1 MNKITIDGIDY
12 YTADEVQQYINLYN
26 SILKQQQLESSL
38 LQKELKETKAIQGS
52 ILRKLNRTIRL
63 GNTKTIFDRYV
74 TLIEK
79 VSYYC
84 QKRKK

>member
-38 LQKELKETKAIQGS
+38 LQKELKETKAILGS